1 MSTLTRFRGKEAP
14 KYETHKISGGIYHG
28 GHELTV
34 VFEPPNSHEGS
45 DSWLD
50 ALYNLL
56 PAAAFEA
63 PRQGQ
68 LGWNYFADPLLP
80 HTGEGL
86 LEAI

>member
-1 MSTLTRFRGKEAP
+1 MDPSGASNAFELRTLGD
-14 KYETHKISGGIYHG
+14 G

-63 PRQGQ
+63 PRQGRR
-68 LGWNYFADPLLP
+68 LIRVLRVLAVNM
-80 HTGEGL
+80 
-86 LEAI
+86 